1 MSLWKEQPNNYND
14 RKQAYKPVY
23 LHQPTKSMTNK
34 TPPKGG
40 SSVLGKYKSDCI
52 IIGNT
57 SDDLKLK
64 FAKYCNGLDPAIALN
79 ELLDIANKLR

>member
-1 MSLWKEQPNNYND
+1 MALWKEQPNNYND
-14 RKQAYKPVY
+14 RKQVY
-23 LHQPTKSMTNK
+23 LNQPTKNMTNR

-40 SSVLGKYKSDCI
+40 SSLGKYKSDCI

-57 SDDLKLK
+57 SEDLKLK